1 MSVLGVVDGS
11 GNATVISSESCVQA
25 YGGGLG
31 GDEGPGAGAG
41 AEASSARGMGANSS
55 GEGSWCSGAGC
66 PICRYGEPPA
76 RIKARRRFSY
86 AT

>member
-1 MSVLGVVDGS
+1 MSILGVVDGS

-31 GDEGPGAGAG
+31 G
-41 AEASSARGMGANSS
+41 EASSARGMGANSS
-55 GEGSWCSGAGC
+55 GDGSWCSGAGC

-76 RIKARRRFSY
+76 RMKAPRRLSY
-86 AT
+86 AV